1 MSVRYRRRACALK
14 KHRDRYLYNSDAIA
28 INMAFFGMGPRPS
41 ASTDT
46 KLYDLLGVPQNVEN
60 TELKK
65 VTVLVLKL

>member
-1 MSVRYRRRACALK
+1 
-14 KHRDRYLYNSDAIA
+14 
-28 INMAFFGMGPRPS
+28 MAFFGMGPRPS